1 MKVKEQAFRQQL
13 IDMLPRLRRYCYA
26 LTSDRHNADDL
37 LQASV
42 EKALQRWEQ
51 FQAGTEFE
59 RWMFRLCRNHW
70 IDTMR
75 TNKPTEEF
83 QEDSMSPDATASP
96 ESLTISQSSL
106 DQLQGRISKL
116 SEGLRM
122 ALYLVAVE
130 GRSYQEAANILDVP
144 TGTIMSRIARARQ
157 QLADGVTDDIGQDYN
172 RNRPAR

>member
-1 MKVKEQAFRQQL
+1 
-13 IDMLPRLRRYCYA
+13 
-26 LTSDRHNADDL
+26 
-37 LQASV
+37 
-42 EKALQRWEQ
+42 
-51 FQAGTEFE
+51 
-59 RWMFRLCRNHW
+59 
-70 IDTMR
+70 
-75 TNKPTEEF
+75 
-83 QEDSMSPDATASP
+83 MSPDATASP
-96 ESLTISQSSL
+96 ESLTISQSAL